1 VRYASPVM
9 TEPSCTFCM
18 YGAGAFTRELIV
30 YADEAVL
37 VVPSL
42 HQKRRNHGHCLVIT
56 REHVP
61 DIYALPDALAGPVLR
76 VVAAAARA
84 AKKAFRADGV
94 SVRQNNDPAGGQD
107 VFHVHFHLVPR
118 FAGDDFDMS
127 EYQRVSERTRIEQAD
142 AVRRAWKSPA

>member
-1 VRYASPVM
+1 M
-9 TEPSCTFCM
+9 TQQSCPFCL

-30 YADEAVL
+30 YEDHDVL

-61 DIYALPDALAGPVLR
+61 DLYALPDTLAGPVLR
-76 VVAAAARA
+76 AVAAAARA
-84 AKKAFRADGV
+84 TKKAFTADGV

-107 VFHVHFHLVPR
+107 VFHVHCHVVPR
-118 FAGDDFDMS
+118 FAGDDFDIAD
-127 EYQRVSERTRIEQAD
+127 YQRLSERTRIDQAE
-142 AVRRAWKSPA
+142 AMRRTWRG